1 MTQVNLTQDG
11 NRYTVT
17 ATGHATGS
25 VEMCAAIS
33 ALLYALEGWLANSS
47 VNVQEK
53 RMDDADVRIVFVGGK
68 SCETVFDMVTIGFL
82 RLQETDRN
90 RIKVDVKIIS

>member
-33 ALLYALEGWLANSS
+33 SLLYALEGWLANSS
-47 VNVQEK
+47 VIVLERK
-53 RMDDADVRIVFVGGK
+53 MDDADVRFVFVGGK